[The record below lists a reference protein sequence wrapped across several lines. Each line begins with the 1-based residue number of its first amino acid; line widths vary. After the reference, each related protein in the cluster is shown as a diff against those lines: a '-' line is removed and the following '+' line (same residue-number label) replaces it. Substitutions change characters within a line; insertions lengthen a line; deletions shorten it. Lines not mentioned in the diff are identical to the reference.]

1 MPQPTRTL
9 AALLLAALI
18 GACSPAER
26 SIPTAPP
33 APIIAPSATPAPTA
47 APAAALPTTILPS
60 AGSAPDQPISVDS
73 WTPGNKQGVGTAFT
87 YDQPAGDANPSRVWF
102 GITDGAITE
111 GLYPD
116 VSRAN
121 IKSLGVLVSD
131 GTSFLADET
140 TDATYAIARLDA
152 RTPAYRVTSTDKGG
166 RWAVTK
172 EIVADPQANTIL
184 FTVVFTALQG
194 QPEDYHLF
202 LSYTPRIGQSGA
214 GDLSQVE
221 GGVAEAW
228 DAQAGVY
235 TALAADPAPA
245 LLTTGYTR
253 KNDLAADLKDFKV
266 DAAYTS
272 TSVPG
277 RLTIGAELP
286 VRGATTVALGFGKG
300 QARLATQPPPASSV
314 VLRPFRRHICRAGP
328 AT

>member
-1 MPQPTRTL
+1 MPMPQSTRML
-9 AALLLAALI
+9 AALLLAAVMS
-18 GACSPAER
+18 ACSPLESAA
-26 SIPTAPP
+26 PTAAPTP
-33 APIIAPSATPAPTA
+33 AIAPSPAPQPTA
-47 APAAALPTTILPS
+47 APAAAQPTTTLPL
-60 AGSAPDQPISVDS
+60 AGAAPGKPIGLDV
-73 WTPGNKQGVGTAFT
+73 WMPGNKQGVGTAFT

-102 GITDGAITE
+102 GITNGAITE

-116 VSRAN
+116 VSQAN
-121 IKSLGVLVSD
+121 IKSLSVLVSD
-131 GTSFLADET
+131 GASFLADET
-140 TDATYAIARLDA
+140 TDATYTIERLDA

-172 EIVADPQANTIL
+172 EIVTDPLANTIL
-184 FTVVFTALQG
+184 LTVAFTALQG

-228 DAQAGVY
+228 DAQAGIY
-235 TALAADPAPA
+235 TALAADPARA

-277 RLTIGAELP
+277 RLTIGAEL
-286 VRGATTVALGFGKG
+286 
-300 QARLATQPPPASSV
+300 
-314 VLRPFRRHICRAGP
+314 
-328 AT
+328 